1 MKTKIFFKQF
11 FFALLL
17 IVSAKSWAQ
26 ITYAGTPT
34 TITGATCPTT
44 TEVCSSTNFYGN
56 VIRAN
61 VQDVTGN
68 SVTFRVRKCDG
79 SSFGSAGT
87 LRVKL
92 STICGTQI
100 TSATTSSGGT
110 YKDITFSVSHTG
122 TNYYRITFYS
132 NSDSNYYYTNQLSV
146 TGTAVNVP
154 PTLTAESSC
163 FNIAS
168 SSIDEGGIL
177 SGSIAVRNT
186 GTSTY
191 SGNVTVFISKTSS
204 TGTQQIITQQSS
216 NISANSTKTI
226 SFNQTL
232 TVSPGTYR
240 IWCKYS
246 NAPNGGEDY
255 IENNGCTTCSGIGC
269 LDANTPSRLISV
281 IGTVNLVC
289 GASSVNPAQ
298 PIQNQDASFSFAISN
313 TGSANYTGELK
324 MMWRNGTNG
333 VQLGNTLYGLSS
345 GTAHTFTHT
354 STPLTSTPG
363 NWILSVEDI
372 NNNVI
377 CSKTVT
383 VLPPSTSGCVN
394 GTGNAPLSTS
404 DEYKATQYLCQNG
417 IIDSN
422 QNWTDN
428 ANNAII
434 RQDIAKIAYLGLYKG
449 NTPSS
454 PSFFFPVPF
463 LDMQN
468 PSAANSYWFDAAKT
482 LAYLQYNDANTPFDR
497 DFVNFNPTESIK
509 RKYAIKLFLEAFNIP
524 LSTNTTSP
532 FSDVAN
538 TDEMFKYI
546 RTAYE
551 LGILTGNQVNCPS
564 GTCFHPDDNLKRQD
578 SFVVLWRI
586 LTFAGINK
594 PTYAQLKDINSYFI
608 PGNNRV
614 GTFGNVPDLDQANFN
629 HYQKTSFSIAGRG
642 VSLDFTHTYNSFL
655 TELPKGFFDDDS
667 SGQTFTPLGMGWTHT
682 YNIYAIKSESYTNGS
697 YTIPAKMMFYYPDG
711 SINVFDYAT
720 NQPDA
725 ESIGVYDVMTRTPI
739 TGGEAITITTKNQTK
754 YVFENKNN
762 GKFYFIKTIKDR
774 NSNGVKINWVA
785 YSGSKY
791 RISTVQEEFN
801 NGSSGRSLTFNY
813 PSTILNLLGSVTDNS
828 INRTINFNV
837 QVSTKSLKT
846 YTDPKGQITQ
856 YNYDTYSNYNKS
868 NLLIEIIL
876 PKGNKIQ
883 NTYVN
888 RKLTASKT
896 FAQNGVVSSTTNV
909 NWSPNYTNS
918 GYNSSSTVTDPQLRN
933 TSYTHNTNGN
943 PTNIVSPT
951 GTTSLSGYGTGNTAN
966 LPTNITVNGQSSSM
980 NYDANGNV
988 LNVTK
993 NGISNSFT
1001 YTAFNDIASQTDGR
1015 GFTTNYSYDG
1025 LGNLTSVQRPSGGG
1039 TTSISRNSF
1048 GQPTSISNP
1057 SNITTFFGYNT
1068 NGLTNQISLP
1078 LGISTSSTYDN
1089 ASRLLSTTDALG
1101 KTSSYQYDA
1110 NDNLIKSINPLGATN
1125 GTVEHSYDANDNH
1138 LSIKNPKNESQN
1150 NTYNFDDDLLATESF
1165 GPHTKSY
1172 TYNVDGTLATFTR
1185 GNGTFTYT
1193 YDGVTGRLLN
1203 DGQTQYTYDSRGNV
1217 KTVTNTN
1224 GTLTMN
1230 YDVNDR
1236 LENYTDY
1243 YSNTVSYEYDNNNN
1257 VTKIKYPGNKD
1268 VTYVYDGLNRCTSVT
1283 DWNGKVTSYT
1293 YFTDD
1298 RISKITLPNGTYTD
1312 YTYDAAGRPTGISN
1326 KKSNGTVISSYAF
1339 TMDNAGNHLSE
1350 TITEPSILAGLQGIS
1365 NQTVN
1370 YGQYP
1375 FNRIQSQG
1383 STNFTHNTAG
1393 AITNKGAESFTYD
1406 LNDNLLTA
1414 PNSSFSYDGAGNRRA
1429 KTVSGVNTRYVLSI
1443 LGMSQV
1449 LMETNNSN
1457 TVENY
1462 YVYGPT
1468 GLLYRVKPNTTNQY
1482 YHYDFRGSTTAITNE
1497 AQAVT
1502 HSYSY
1507 DPFGKVLSS
1516 TEADFNPY
1524 RYVGQ
1529 HGVAYES
1536 LTLSFM
1542 RARYYD
1548 STTGRFVSEDPVY
1561 ALNLYPYADNNPIN
1575 YIDYRGGRAV
1585 SISDYWTALKEI
1597 TIERANMLVTKAENY
1612 LIKNY
1617 TTSTIEYTAKAIK
1630 GCEGIVNAIETALGI
1645 PGARES
1651 NQWYETK
1658 YINAVQNNDPKKDLY
1673 LAGYLATSMW
1683 SSLENA
1689 KATLQ
1694 IISFST
1700 LSVKD
1705 VKINFQKLT
1714 GSLTALQTRSVQMSR
1729 LFRAAWSGSELYGN
1743 ITDVYSGGVGLG
1755 DLLINL
1761 YK

>member
-1 MKTKIFFKQF
+1 MIISIVTAQTWSSSPSLNNWTSVGDNSPINCSFGEVRRYEVQARVTSINATNFTVQF
-11 FFALLL
+11 RKMNGGTFGSGGTAVIVDNTECNNFPISGGGTL
-17 IVSAKSWAQ
+17 I
-26 ITYAGTPT
+26 YANGS
-34 TITGATCPTT
+34 TGATFSNATHNVAPGTSKTFYVRIKPATT
-44 TEVCSSTNFYGN
+44 NWFITLPITITATAACGTVNGNSSTASNLKINGFTANWQAVSGAQYYNINVKKCSEPDYSNAISFQTSTNSTALVLQGLDCGACYRFQVQAVCAGGAGN
-56 VIRAN
+56 WSTSNPSDI
-61 VQDVTGN
+61 D
-68 SVTFRVRKCDG
+68 
-79 SSFGSAGT
+79 
-87 LRVKL
+87 L
-92 STICGTQI
+92 STIGIVNSAATTFSNI
-100 TSATTSSGGT
+100 TSSSFTASWPAVSGAIGYEVNYTTCGGT
-110 YKDITFSVSHTG
+110 FVYQGLPTNTNSITINGLNASTSYKIQVRAKFG
-122 TNYYRITFYS
+122 TNCFAEWGNSS
-132 NSDSNYYYTNQLSV
+132 NCIST
-146 TGTAVNVP
+146 TAV
-154 PTLTAESSC
+154 
-163 FNIAS
+163 
-168 SSIDEGGIL
+168 
-177 SGSIAVRNT
+177 
-186 GTSTY
+186 
-191 SGNVTVFISKTSS
+191 
-204 TGTQQIITQQSS
+204 
-216 NISANSTKTI
+216 
-226 SFNQTL
+226 
-232 TVSPGTYR
+232 VS
-240 IWCKYS
+240 
-246 NAPNGGEDY
+246 
-255 IENNGCTTCSGIGC
+255 
-269 LDANTPSRLISV
+269 
-281 IGTVNLVC
+281 
-289 GASSVNPAQ
+289 
-298 PIQNQDASFSFAISN
+298 
-313 TGSANYTGELK
+313 
-324 MMWRNGTNG
+324 
-333 VQLGNTLYGLSS
+333 
-345 GTAHTFTHT
+345 
-354 STPLTSTPG
+354 
-363 NWILSVEDI
+363 
-372 NNNVI
+372 
-377 CSKTVT
+377 
-383 VLPPSTSGCVN
+383 CVN
-394 GTGNAPLSTS
+394 GTGNPPLATS

-468 PSAANSYWFDAAKT
+468 TSAANSYWFDAAKT

-497 DFVNFNPTESIK
+497 DFVNFNPTESIN

-524 LSTNTTSP
+524 LSINTTSP
-532 FSDVAN
+532 FSDVSN
-538 TDEMFKYI
+538 TDEMFKCI

-551 LGILTGNQVNCPS
+551 LGILTGNQANCPS

-856 YNYDTYSNYNKS
+856 YNYDNYSNYNKS

-980 NYDANGNV
+980 NYDAKGNV

-1025 LGNLTSVQRPSGGG
+1025 LGNLSSVQRPSGGG

-1057 SNITTFFGYNT
+1057 SNITTSFGYNT

-1243 YSNTVSYEYDNNNN
+1243 YSNTVAYEYDNNNN

-1268 VTYVYDGLNRCTSVT
+1268 VNYVYDGLNRCTSVT
-1283 DWNGKVTSYT
+1283 DWNGKVTYYT

-1298 RISKITLPNGTYTD
+1298 RVSKITLPNGTYTD
-1312 YTYDAAGRPTGISN
+1312 YSYDAAGRPTGISN

-1350 TITEPSILAGLQGIS
+1350 TITEPSILAGLQTIS

-1393 AITNKGAESFTYD
+1393 AITNKGTEFFTYD

-1429 KTVSGVNTRYVLSI
+1429 KAVSGVNTRYVLSI

-1449 LMETNNSN
+1449 LMETNTSN
-1457 TVENY
+1457 AVQNY

-1468 GLLYRVKPNTTNQY
+1468 GLLYRVKPTNTNQY

-1497 AQAVT
+1497 SQAVT

-1507 DPFGKVLSS
+1507 DPFGKVLAS

-1524 RYVGQ
+1524 RYVGK

-1536 LTLSFM
+1536 PTLTFM

-1548 STTGRFVSEDPVY
+1548 PTTGRFVSEDPVW
-1561 ALNLYPYADNNPIN
+1561 ALNLYPYVENNPIMM
-1575 YIDYRGGRAV
+1575 I
-1585 SISDYWTALKEI
+1585 
-1597 TIERANMLVTKAENY
+1597 
-1612 LIKNY
+1612 
-1617 TTSTIEYTAKAIK
+1617 
-1630 GCEGIVNAIETALGI
+1630 
-1645 PGARES
+1645 
-1651 NQWYETK
+1651 
-1658 YINAVQNNDPKKDLY
+1658 DPKGEVGFGKDGGFNMDFQPKL
-1673 LAGYLATSMW
+1673 
-1683 SSLENA
+1683 
-1689 KATLQ
+1689 
-1694 IISFST
+1694 ISYGFNGSQKTDELRKSNSWAAQFFRWIFSP
-1700 LSVKD
+1700 SKKVE
-1705 VKINFQKLT
+1705 QK
-1714 GSLTALQTRSVQMSR
+1714 
-1729 LFRAAWSGSELYGN
+1729 
-1743 ITDVYSGGVGLG
+1743 VY
-1755 DLLINL
+1755 
-1761 YK
+1761 YKL

>member
-1 MKTKIFFKQF
+1 MVAAQTWSSSPSLNNWTSVGDNSPINCTFGEVRRYEVQARVTSINATSFTVQF
-11 FFALLL
+11 RKMNGGTFGSGGTAV
-17 IVSAKSWAQ
+17 IVDNTECNNFPISGGG
-26 ITYAGTPT
+26 TLNYANGS
-34 TITGATCPTT
+34 TGATFSNATHNVAPGTSKTFYVRIKPSTT
-44 TEVCSSTNFYGN
+44 NWFITLPITITATAACGTVNGNSSTASNLKINGFTANWQAVSGAQYYNIKVKKCSEPDYSNAISFQTSTNSTALVLQGLDCGACYRFQVQAVCAGGAGN
-56 VIRAN
+56 WSTSNPSDIDLSSIGIV
-61 VQDVTGN
+61 N
-68 SVTFRVRKCDG
+68 SGATTFSSITS
-79 SSFGSAGT
+79 SSFTASWSAVSGAIGYE
-87 LRVKL
+87 VNY
-92 STICGTQI
+92 
-100 TSATTSSGGT
+100 TTCGGT
-110 YKDITFSVSHTG
+110 YVYQGLPTNTNSITINSLNASTSYKMQVRAKFG
-122 TNYYRITFYS
+122 TNCFAEWGNSS
-132 NSDSNYYYTNQLSV
+132 NCVST
-146 TGTAVNVP
+146 TAV
-154 PTLTAESSC
+154 
-163 FNIAS
+163 
-168 SSIDEGGIL
+168 
-177 SGSIAVRNT
+177 
-186 GTSTY
+186 
-191 SGNVTVFISKTSS
+191 
-204 TGTQQIITQQSS
+204 
-216 NISANSTKTI
+216 
-226 SFNQTL
+226 
-232 TVSPGTYR
+232 VS
-240 IWCKYS
+240 
-246 NAPNGGEDY
+246 
-255 IENNGCTTCSGIGC
+255 
-269 LDANTPSRLISV
+269 
-281 IGTVNLVC
+281 
-289 GASSVNPAQ
+289 
-298 PIQNQDASFSFAISN
+298 
-313 TGSANYTGELK
+313 
-324 MMWRNGTNG
+324 
-333 VQLGNTLYGLSS
+333 
-345 GTAHTFTHT
+345 
-354 STPLTSTPG
+354 
-363 NWILSVEDI
+363 
-372 NNNVI
+372 
-377 CSKTVT
+377 
-383 VLPPSTSGCVN
+383 CVN
-394 GTGNAPLSTS
+394 GTGNPPLATS

-417 IIDSN
+417 IIKSSQD
-422 QNWTDN
+422 WTDN

-482 LAYLQYNDANTPFDR
+482 LAYLQYTDANTPFDR

-532 FSDVAN
+532 FSDVSN

-564 GTCFHPDDNLKRQD
+564 GTCFHPEDDLKRQD

-594 PTYAQLKDINSYFI
+594 PTYAQLTNINSYFV

-655 TELPKGFFDDDS
+655 TELPKGFFEEDDS
-667 SGQTFTPLGMGWTHT
+667 ATSQKFTPLGIGWTHT
-682 YNIYAIKSESYTNGS
+682 YNIYAIKTDATATEPS
-697 YTIPAKMMFYYPDG
+697 KMMFYYPDG

-774 NSNGVKINWVA
+774 NNNGVKCTWNQIL
-785 YSGSKY
+785 SGSRY
-791 RISTVQEEFN
+791 RLGTVQEEFN
-801 NGSSGRSLTFNY
+801 NGTLGRSLTFSY
-813 PSTILNLLGSVTDNS
+813 ANLGGAYLSQVTDNS
-828 INRTINFNV
+828 IGRNILFNV
-837 QVSTKSLKT
+837 SGRNLLS
-846 YTDPKGQITQ
+846 YTDPKSQVT
-856 YNYDTYSNYNKS
+856 NYGYDVEGYLTSH
-868 NLLIEIIL
+868 LLTEIQL
-876 PKGNKIQ
+876 PKGNKIR

-951 GTTSLSGYGTGNTAN
+951 GTTSLGGYGTGNTAN

-980 NYDANGNV
+980 NYDAKGNV

-1025 LGNLTSVQRPSGGG
+1025 VGNLSSVQRPSGGG

-1057 SNITTFFGYNT
+1057 SNITTSFGYNT

-1243 YSNTVSYEYDNNNN
+1243 YSNTVAYEYDNNNN

-1298 RISKITLPNGTYTD
+1298 RVSKITLPNGTYTD
-1312 YTYDAAGRPTGISN
+1312 YTYDAAGRPTGIFN
-1326 KKSNGTVISSYAF
+1326 KKLNGTVISSYAF

-1350 TITEPSILAGLQGIS
+1350 TITEPSILAGLQTIS

-1393 AITNKGAESFTYD
+1393 AITNKGTESFTYD

-1449 LMETNNSN
+1449 LMETNSSN

-1468 GLLYRVKPNTTNQY
+1468 GLLYRVKPNNTNQY
-1482 YHYDFRGSTTAITNE
+1482 YHYDFRGSTTAMTNE
-1497 AQAVT
+1497 AQVVT

-1507 DPFGKVLSS
+1507 DPFGKVLAS

-1536 LTLSFM
+1536 PTLTFM

-1548 STTGRFVSEDPVY
+1548 PTTGRFVSEDPVY

-1630 GCEGIVNAIETALGI
+1630 GCEAIVNAIETGLGI

-1694 IISFST
+1694 IISFSS

-1743 ITDVYSGGVGLG
+1743 ITDVYSGGLGLG